1 MPHPDLRLFM
11 ANEYVARDPRTGKV
25 IQTRERSVEVDIRS
39 LQPID
44 GAWQRIPIYE
54 ILKLARGDVEHLE
67 LSLTNGG
74 GFVRRIDG
82 IRALSRVY
90 ENLIPSAHEILL
102 EALDDDR
109 TEIIVAGLEVMP
121 SFSLKLHTNL
131 MIYLSDRL
139 QDDNV
144 NVKLAAMGALQKM
157 SPIFPSGCEDIL
169 RRELRHKDKNHRKSA
184 FEALKLTS
192 KAWPET
198 GCLHLDEL
206 IREDEVDLRR
216 RGSKIL
222 RNIAAK
228 GGSTGWDLIGWSLE
242 DEDAQV
248 RRNASQC
255 LVTLANSEPR
265 IALIMVE
272 QALNDDDTTV
282 RNSVIRA
289 MKKLDMQ
296 SPRVTDMILRGA
308 RSKDLALRTACIDQL
323 AIILTGDRLIESA
336 AELLRQ
342 ETDPKLRIRL
352 TALSRDLE
360 LDGTES
366 EKNRFLA
373 PLDKVDDDI
382 DEEFTLPI
390 KPDKPKGEHDKQKAS
405 RPNPED
411 LL

>member
-1 MPHPDLRLFM
+1 M

-25 IQTRERSVEVDIRS
+25 IQKREKSVEHDIRS
-39 LQPID
+39 LLPLN
-44 GAWQRIPIYE
+44 GAWQRIPVYD
-54 ILKLARGDVEHLE
+54 ILKLASGDIQQLE

-90 ENLIPSAHEILL
+90 ENLIPKAHEILL
-102 EALDDDR
+102 DVLDDDLA
-109 TEIIVAGLEVMP
+109 EIRIAGLEVMP
-121 SFSLKLHTNL
+121 SFSLKLHTDL

-139 QDDNV
+139 QDADTDV
-144 NVKLAAMGALQKM
+144 RLTAMITLQKM

-169 RRELRHKDKNHRKSA
+169 RRELRHKDKNHRKNA
-184 FEALKLTS
+184 FETLRLTS
-192 KAWPET
+192 IAWPES

-206 IREDEVDLRR
+206 IREEEVDLRR

-228 GGSTGWDLIGWSLE
+228 GGPTGWDLIGWSLD
-242 DEDAQV
+242 DEDVQV

-255 LVTLANSEPR
+255 LVTLTNSEPR
-265 IALIMVE
+265 IALILVE
-272 QALNDDDTTV
+272 HALNDEDTTV

-308 RSKDLALRTACIDQL
+308 RSRDLNLRNACISQL
-323 AIILTGDRLIESA
+323 SIILTGDRLRESA

-342 ETDPKLRIRL
+342 ETDPKLRKRL
-352 TALSRDLE
+352 TALSIDLE

-373 PLDKVDDDI
+373 PVDKVDDDV
-382 DEEFTLPI
+382 DMEFTLPL

-405 RPNPED
+405 RPKAED
-411 LL
+411 LR